1 MGAVRAHNKTKRT
14 QCVPSEFPSFV
25 YRQDGHELS
34 YLITFEVYTKTG
46 KLSRYSLPILDFLR
60 ILCYSFCGATS
71 NGRRFPLSG
80 GIFLPPIERKGV
92 VDLVTWTELIQFGI
106 FLIALIS
113 LIRQD
118 KENKK

>member
-1 MGAVRAHNKTKRT
+1 MLPIKI
-14 QCVPSEFPSFV
+14 PSFV

-34 YLITFEVYTKTG
+34 YLVVVGLYTKTG
-46 KLSRYSLPILDFLR
+46 ILSRYSLPILDFRR
-60 ILCYSFCGATS
+60 ILCYSIRGAAS
-71 NGRRFPLSG
+71 NGRRFPLLG

>member
-1 MGAVRAHNKTKRT
+1 MRPIKI
-14 QCVPSEFPSFV
+14 PSFV
-25 YRQDGHELS
+25 YGQDCHELS

-60 ILCYSFCGATS
+60 ILCDSFCGATS